1 MNLELTSAAWREGQ
15 PIPAKYTGDGRDL
28 SPPLKWHDPPEN
40 TQSFALIC
48 EDPDAPRGTYTH
60 WVIFNIPSASR
71 ELPEGVPPE
80 ATLPDG
86 AIQGKNDFGKIGY
99 GGPAPPPGKPHRYFF
114 KLFALDTHL
123 DLKAG
128 TTKPQLEKAV
138 AGDHVLATGTL
149 MGTYGRQKG

>member
-1 MNLELTSAAWREGQ
+1 MNLEITSPALKEGQ

-60 WVIFNIPSASR
+60 WVIFNIPPGAR

-80 ATLPDG
+80 ATLSDR
-86 AIQGKNDFGKIGY
+86 ARTILARSAME
-99 GGPAPPPGKPHRYFF
+99 APPLLPASHTAISSSSSPSIR
-114 KLFALDTHL
+114 AST
-123 DLKAG
+123 
-128 TTKPQLEKAV
+128 
-138 AGDHVLATGTL
+138 
-149 MGTYGRQKG
+149 